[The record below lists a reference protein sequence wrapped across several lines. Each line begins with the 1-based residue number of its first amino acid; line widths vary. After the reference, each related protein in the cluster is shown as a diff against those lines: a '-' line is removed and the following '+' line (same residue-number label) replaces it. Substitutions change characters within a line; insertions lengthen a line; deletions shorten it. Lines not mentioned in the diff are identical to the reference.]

1 MAGMAAGKTG
11 DSRKAADRSASFTDQ
26 QVQAARARLEK
37 RLRELESRLD
47 TIEHDL
53 DEPVAKDFEERA
65 TEREGDEVLEGL
77 GASGLAEIRMI
88 RAALG
93 RIEDGVYGDCV
104 ACGEPI
110 SDERLDAVP
119 HAARCRNCA

>member
-1 MAGMAAGKTG
+1 MAAGKTG

-119 HAARCRNCA
+119 HAARCRSCA

>member
-1 MAGMAAGKTG
+1 MAAGKTG